1 LDQEI
6 MAQHD
11 ITQKD
16 MAMVFLSPFPFHD
29 SFEETFLLRYFNPQK
44 HPTAG
49 MICTE
54 RNGRV
59 YLSNIAPSTPAAKLR
74 AWRSRLRGAWIIKV
88 NDTIISSIQD
98 LNRTLLHCAATNA
111 TRCTLLMAHSAI
123 RDGLVETGIPQIN
136 ADQLNHRHSFDHID
150 VMTQDEFDRWFASL
164 PRCLYDVVESGG
176 VHNMIWDS
184 NKLTRR
190 ILLEQPD
197 WDEWA
202 ASEFTQLD
210 QYARQNMFGAPCPV
224 TKKEAVFHLIWTY
237 VVKELD
243 GRKKAR
249 CTCDGSTRAGQVRIL
264 DHTFANSIEQTG
276 SRIFYAIAA
285 AENLLVFGADVSN
298 AFGEAPPPKQGF
310 FIKPDKPFRDW
321 YLARY
326 NKAIPEGW
334 VIPVLAAMQG
344 HPESPRLWEK
354 HCDKILR
361 SLGFVPTTHEPC
373 LYSGQF
379 QDEKVYFKRQVDDFA
394 IACSSERV
402 ATIIY
407 DAIDNQLQIPIK
419 RQGLLTLYNGID
431 VHQSRWYIKLSV
443 ESYLT
448 KKLAPYFAAGWLDIP
463 TTPMPTPLGANEPF
477 LRRLY
482 EAKGDPDP
490 TIQAKLA
497 KQMGFKYRKAIGELI
512 WPMTTCRPDLSQAV
526 VKCAQGTAAPSETHY
541 LAVRTIFRYVAATM
555 KDGIVFWRTKP
566 CMELSDDSL
575 PTIHS
580 SAQDLRIDGR
590 PKEEPLR
597 THGYMDSSWAD
608 CPLTRRS
615 TGGLVM
621 RLAGGPIAWK
631 SRLWPTVASSST
643 EAEYNMASD
652 GGRMSLYCRSILWDL
667 GIPQEA
673 ATILYEDNDGA
684 TAMANAGKPTPRSR
698 HIDIKYYAIQE
709 WVERDLVLLT
719 RIDTSLN
726 MGDHFTK
733 PLPKLLFYRHRDFYM
748 GHVPPSY
755 SPKFEECLRIFSG
768 KGTKHKQYV
777 AKAAKSLAPW
787 DIVRSASPTT
797 VAQYSFTIW
806 YSEVRPQQ
814 RRG

>member
-1 LDQEI
+1 
-6 MAQHD
+6 
-11 ITQKD
+11 
-16 MAMVFLSPFPFHD
+16 
-29 SFEETFLLRYFNPQK
+29 
-44 HPTAG
+44 
-49 MICTE
+49 
-54 RNGRV
+54 
-59 YLSNIAPSTPAAKLR
+59 
-74 AWRSRLRGAWIIKV
+74 
-88 NDTIISSIQD
+88 
-98 LNRTLLHCAATNA
+98 
-111 TRCTLLMAHSAI
+111 
-123 RDGLVETGIPQIN
+123 
-136 ADQLNHRHSFDHID
+136 
-150 VMTQDEFDRWFASL
+150 
-164 PRCLYDVVESGG
+164 
-176 VHNMIWDS
+176 
-184 NKLTRR
+184 
-190 ILLEQPD
+190 
-197 WDEWA
+197 
-202 ASEFTQLD
+202 
-210 QYARQNMFGAPCPV
+210 MFGQPCPV
-224 TKKEAVFHLIWTY
+224 TKQEAVFHLIWTY

-249 CTCDGSTRAGQVRIL
+249 CTCDGSTRGGQVRIL

-310 FIKPDKPFRDW
+310 FIRPDKPFRDW

-326 NKAIPEGW
+326 NFVIPDGW

-361 SLGFVPTTHEPC
+361 SLEFVPTTHEPC
-373 LYSGQF
+373 IYSGYISN
-379 QDEKVYFKRQVDDFA
+379 EKVYFKCQVDDFA
-394 IACSSERV
+394 IACSNERI
-402 ATIIY
+402 ATIIF
-407 DAIDNQLQIPIK
+407 DAIDAQLQIPIK

-431 VHQSRWYIKLSV
+431 VQQSRWYIKLTV

-448 KKLAPYFAAGWLDIP
+448 KKLAPYFDAGWLEIP
-463 TTPMPTPLGANEPF
+463 SSPLPTPLGTNEPF
-477 LRRLY
+477 LRKLY
-482 EAKGDPDP
+482 ESKGDPDP
-490 TIQAKLA
+490 KHQTQLA
-497 KQMGFKYRKAIGELI
+497 ERMGFKYRKAIGELI

-526 VKCAQGTAAPSETHY
+526 VKCAQDTAAPSETHY
-541 LAVRTIFRYVAATM
+541 LAVRSIFRYVAATTQ
-555 KDGIVFWRTKP
+555 DGIVFWRTAP
-566 CMELSDDSL
+566 RTELPDDSL

-580 SAQDLRIDGR
+580 SAHDLRITGR
-590 PKEEPLR
+590 PTEEPLR
-597 THGYMDSSWAD
+597 TLGYMDSSWAD

-615 TGGLVM
+615 TGGIVM

-709 WVERDLVLLT
+709 WVERDLIILT

-755 SPKFEECLRIFSG
+755 SPKYQDCLRIYSV
-768 KGTKHKQYV
+768 KDTKHKRYT
-777 AKAAKSLAPW
+777 ATAAKTLAPW
-787 DIVRSASPTT
+787 DIICSSAQAATITYP
-797 VAQYSFTIW
+797 FTIW
-806 YSEVRPQQ
+806 SAEIKQPRL
-814 RRG
+814 RG